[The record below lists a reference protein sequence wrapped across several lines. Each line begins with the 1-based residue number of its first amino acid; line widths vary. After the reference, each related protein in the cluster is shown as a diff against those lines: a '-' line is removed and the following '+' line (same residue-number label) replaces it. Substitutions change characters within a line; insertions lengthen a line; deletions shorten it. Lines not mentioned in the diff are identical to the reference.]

1 MDGNL
6 KQETDG
12 VTFPLKSK
20 IVWKKPSAILK
31 MKRAPL
37 RPVKAETL
45 SALKLY
51 WKVGDVRSNVLMSV
65 NAFLGCAT
73 PASSRLRK

>member
-31 MKRAPL
+31 TKL
-37 RPVKAETL
+37 QQRPVKAETL

-51 WKVGDVRSNVLMSV
+51 WKVGDVRSNVWMSV

-73 PASSRLRK
+73 RASSRLRK